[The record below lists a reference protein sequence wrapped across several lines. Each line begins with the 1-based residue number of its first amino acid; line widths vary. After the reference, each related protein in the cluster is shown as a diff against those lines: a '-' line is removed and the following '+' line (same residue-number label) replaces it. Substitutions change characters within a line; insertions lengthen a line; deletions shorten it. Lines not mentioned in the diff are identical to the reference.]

1 MLSLGS
7 LSKQQLSA
15 AAVLPLCL
23 AVALIGWAT
32 GRRTRPCPGAAPRA
46 AGAGLGPK
54 RTAGDPRSPAEKL
67 RKLLAQRE
75 NLVGIW
81 ENIWKTCITLADGP
95 DFLDGDV
102 L

>member
-23 AVALIGWAT
+23 AVALIGWVT
-32 GRRTRPCPGAAPRA
+32 GRRTRPHPGAAPRA
-46 AGAGLGPK
+46 APGTPGPGRG
-54 RTAGDPRSPAEKL
+54 RTGDPRSPAEKL

-81 ENIWKTCITLADGP
+81 KTYGKHMENMYHFG
-95 DFLDGDV
+95 
-102 L
+102 

>member
-23 AVALIGWAT
+23 AVALIGWAA
-32 GRRTRPCPGAAPRA
+32 GRNRPRA
-46 AGAGLGPK
+46 RRGALGPGPGRV

-67 RKLLAQRE
+67 RKLLAHRE
-75 NLVGIW
+75 NLVGK
-81 ENIWKTCITLADGP
+81 IWKT
-95 DFLDGDV
+95 
-102 L
+102 